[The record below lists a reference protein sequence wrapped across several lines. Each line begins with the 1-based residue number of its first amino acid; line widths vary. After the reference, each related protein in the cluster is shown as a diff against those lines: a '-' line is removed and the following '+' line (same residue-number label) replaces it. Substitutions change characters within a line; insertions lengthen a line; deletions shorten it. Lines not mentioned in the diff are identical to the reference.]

1 MKYCFVAEEFKEA
14 VATLGLDTPARWMSY
29 SVQEVAKDRT
39 TETCRLRL
47 PTPWPGAYAKIY
59 KYPLW
64 KDRLRI
70 LFRGGLLGR
79 SRAKVEF
86 DNLRLLNTRG
96 LSPQVIAYGR
106 QRRFGI
112 LEVSLLVVEEVAG
125 AVAMDAF
132 AADGLRRLTRQ
143 QRRDF
148 IETLAAFTRA
158 MNAGGFIN
166 TEYHWRNILVCQTGN
181 RFSFQV
187 IDLSSSR
194 PWYRFSMPFFDLA
207 TLDVCAGHFFT
218 RPERL
223 RFFKLYFGCEGT
235 PLTARQKKQAARI
248 AALRDTISQ
257 KEMKRYRH
265 ILDRP

>member
-1 MKYCFVAEEFKEA
+1 MKYCFVAEEFKKA
-14 VATLGLDTPARWMSY
+14 IATGGLDTPARWMGY

-47 PTPWPGAYAKIY
+47 PAPLPGAYAKIY
-59 KYPLW
+59 KYPLL

-79 SRAKVEF
+79 SRAKVEC
-86 DNLRLLNTRG
+86 DNLRLLHSRG
-96 LSPQVIAYGR
+96 LAPQVIAYGR

-112 LEVSLLVVEEVAG
+112 LEWSLLVLEEVAG

-132 AADGLRRLTRQ
+132 AVDGLRRLTRR
-143 QRRDF
+143 QRGDF
-148 IETLAAFTRA
+148 IRTLAAFTRA
-158 MNAGGFIN
+158 MNAKGFIN
-166 TEYHWRNILVCQTGN
+166 TEYHWRNILVRQSGGG
-181 RFSFQV
+181 FSFQV

-194 PWYRFSMPFFDLA
+194 PWYRFFMPLFDLA

-218 RPERL
+218 RTERL
-223 RFFKLYFGCEGT
+223 RFLKFYLGCEGK

-248 AALRDTISQ
+248 AALRDTVSK